1 MQNPYE
7 FDCEFI
13 NELSVNSSKKIIKR
27 KGELLNNNI
36 SKTRKLSQDSYNR
49 DSYKRDS
56 YKRDSYNRDSCNEI
70 KLLYKKLKIS

>member
-36 SKTRKLSQDSYNR
+36 SKTRKLNRYSYNADSYNT
-49 DSYKRDS
+49 
-56 YKRDSYNRDSCNEI
+56 DSYNADSYNEI
-70 KLLYKKLKIS
+70 KVLYKKLKIS

>member
-13 NELSVNSSKKIIKR
+13 NEFSINYNNISREKIKR

-36 SKTRKLSQDSYNR
+36 SKTRKINRSSYNEDSYNQDSYN
-49 DSYKRDS
+49 
-56 YKRDSYNRDSCNEI
+56 EI
-70 KLLYKKLKIS
+70 KVLYKKLKIS